1 MIGNCFYYQTPP
13 RGEHLFV
20 VVAPS
25 LEKPGW
31 FVCVNI
37 TTFRPDSDTS
47 CQLLQ
52 GEHQEFVAPVSVVVY
67 AEARELPPPLISR
80 SMREQNLPKMSDPV
94 LLRIQQS
101 ALRDDSR
108 MKKKFQRAI
117 QEYLKLTAEGEV
129 PF

>member
-13 RGEHLFV
+13 RGAHLFV

-25 LEKPGW
+25 LEQPGW

-37 TTFRPDSDTS
+37 TTLRPGSDTS

-52 GEHQEFVAPVSVVVY
+52 GEHQELAAPVSVVLY
-67 AEARELPPPLISR
+67 AETRELPPPLISR
-80 SMREQNLPKMSDPV
+80 SMQEQNLPKMSDLV

-101 ALRDDSR
+101 ALQDDSR

-117 QEYLKLTAEGEV
+117 QEYLTSRTH
-129 PF
+129 PN